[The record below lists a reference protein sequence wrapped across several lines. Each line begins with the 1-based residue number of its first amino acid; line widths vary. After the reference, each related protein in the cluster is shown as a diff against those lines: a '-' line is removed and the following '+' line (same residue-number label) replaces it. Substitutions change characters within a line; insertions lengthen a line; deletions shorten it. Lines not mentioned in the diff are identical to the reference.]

1 MIEVEHLSKDYGST
15 AAIADVSFSVE
26 SGEILGFLGPNG
38 AGKTTTMRILS
49 GYLPASSGTARIAG
63 LDVHE
68 NSMEVRQRIGYLPE
82 NPPLYPEMTVE
93 GFLFFVARI
102 KQVPAGDRARRVTSA
117 IERCGLVEKRKV
129 LIRKLSKGFKQR
141 VGIAQAIVHDPPVI
155 ILDEPTVG
163 LDPRQIIEV
172 RNLIKSLGGQHTIIL
187 STHILPEVSMTC
199 NRVTIINRGKIVA
212 AGTPENLMG
221 ELAVG
226 EGYDLEVEG
235 EADLVNSL
243 LLPSLENVPGVRSI
257 ELIPSQ
263 QFLAS
268 RYRLRA
274 LCESDIEPGR
284 EIATA
289 IIASGF
295 GLCEM
300 RRSGATLED
309 VFLRLTAAEKKPEEN
324 LLVHSE
330 PEVDR
335 NLQEATEIQDSIADS
350 HQSESQPIAD
360 SHQSESQ
367 PTIIADNLPV
377 SDKLESLYDSHSASE
392 PVTETEELLYDSA
405 PELEPVAETV
415 ELREHPQPEL
425 EPVAETVELRENP
438 QPESE
443 PVAETVQPIK
453 GKDLSLGVTET
464 RASDSLQ
471 ISKQAS
477 RMLTFVKNIFYKS
490 EILPIEPSPPASVV
504 ENLEVVETEESIA
517 LSQPESE
524 PVVETEQLI
533 EHHQPEPI
541 LQNLE
546 VSEKEELIE
555 HHQPEPIVQNLE
567 VSETV
572 ESIEHH
578 QPESEPVVETVESID
593 YYQPESEP
601 ITETPEEI
609 SDLEPGMQPVVDFLE
624 NVERQESIEPS
635 QPEPI
640 VENLLIVETVESIE
654 PSQPEPIVEN
664 LLIVETVESIEHPQP
679 EPIVEN
685 LLIVETV
692 ESLEPSQP
700 EPELILDSP
709 KSIEHPQPEP
719 IVENLL
725 IVQMVESI
733 EPSQPEPEL
742 ILDTPKSIEHSQPEP
757 VVENLLIVSETVESI
772 EPSQPEPELILETP
786 KSIERSQ
793 PESQPVVKNRPLKKK
808 PQPTSDSRPE
818 PPPLTRKRQIETNPQ
833 NTNDSEPHPPAD
845 KTE

>member
-1 MIEVEHLSKDYGST
+1 MIEVEHLSKTYGST

-68 NSMEVRQRIGYLPE
+68 NSMAVRQRIGYLPE

-117 IERCGLVEKRKV
+117 IERCGLIDKRKV
-129 LIRKLSKGFKQR
+129 LIRKLSKGFRQR

-199 NRVTIINRGKIVA
+199 NRVTIINRGKIAA

-226 EGYDLEVEG
+226 EGYELEVEG
-235 EADLVNSL
+235 EADLMNSL
-243 LLPSLENVPGVRSI
+243 LLPSLENVPGVRSV

-263 QFLAS
+263 QILVN

-274 LCESDIEPGR
+274 LCEPEREPGR

-300 RRSGATLED
+300 RRSRATLEE

-324 LLVHSE
+324 LVHSE

-335 NLQEATEIQDSIADS
+335 NLQEAAEIQDSIADSHQSQSQPIADAYQSQSQPIADAHQSQSQPIADS

-360 SHQSESQ
+360 
-367 PTIIADNLPV
+367 NLPV
-377 SDKLESLYDSHSASE
+377 SNKPESLYDSHSASE
-392 PVTETEELLYDSA
+392 PVAETEELLYDSHSA
-405 PELEPVAETV
+405 SEPVAETVQPIEISPPELEPVAETV
-415 ELREHPQPEL
+415 QPIEIS
-425 EPVAETVELRENP
+425 P
-438 QPESE
+438 PESE

-453 GKDLSLGVTET
+453 GKHLSLGITRT
-464 RASDSLQ
+464 RASYSRQ

-477 RMLTFVKNIFYKS
+477 RMLTFVKNVFYKS
-490 EILPIEPSPPASVV
+490 EILPIEASPP
-504 ENLEVVETEESIA
+504 
-517 LSQPESE
+517 QP
-524 PVVETEQLI
+524 I
-533 EHHQPEPI
+533 G
-541 LQNLE
+541 QNLE
-546 VSEKEELIE
+546 VSETVESIE
-555 HHQPEPIVQNLE
+555 HPQPESQPVVERRESIEHPQPEPIVQNLE

-572 ESIEHH
+572 ESIEH
-578 QPESEPVVETVESID
+578 
-593 YYQPESEP
+593 
-601 ITETPEEI
+601 
-609 SDLEPGMQPVVDFLE
+609 
-624 NVERQESIEPS
+624 
-635 QPEPI
+635 
-640 VENLLIVETVESIE
+640 
-654 PSQPEPIVEN
+654 
-664 LLIVETVESIEHPQP
+664 PQP
-679 EPIVEN
+679 EPIVQN
-685 LLIVETV
+685 LE
-692 ESLEPSQP
+692 
-700 EPELILDSP
+700 
-709 KSIEHPQPEP
+709 
-719 IVENLL
+719 
-725 IVQMVESI
+725 
-733 EPSQPEPEL
+733 
-742 ILDTPKSIEHSQPEP
+742 
-757 VVENLLIVSETVESI
+757 VSETVES
-772 EPSQPEPELILETP
+772 L
-786 KSIERSQ
+786 
-793 PESQPVVKNRPLKKK
+793 N
-808 PQPTSDSRPE
+808 
-818 PPPLTRKRQIETNPQ
+818 
-833 NTNDSEPHPPAD
+833 
-845 KTE
+845 